1 MQIPTVQMMMFEHL
15 LFSVVLND
23 VAEGD
28 VQKDDEHMTGTQRD
42 TSMNTSVVLFINV
55 AAL

>member
-42 TSMNTSVVLFINV
+42 TSMNTSFVLFINV